1 MNKIVKN
8 IFDNIKV
15 DKQNEQFFD
24 LINSK
29 NVRIEKIVSNGQKSE
44 DNFWYDQDENE
55 FVIVLQGSSILQIIQ
70 NSEEKEIALN
80 KGDFYNIKA
89 HEKHRVKYTSLN
101 EPTIWLAIFY
111 K

>member
-55 FVIVLQGSSILQIIQ
+55 FVIILQGDAILEIQ
-70 NSEEKEIALN
+70 ENNEIKEVNLN
-80 KGDFYNIKA
+80 VGDYLNIPAKQ
-89 HEKHRVKYTSLN
+89 KHRVKYTN
-101 EPTIWLAIFY
+101 EHEITIWLAVFY
-111 K
+111 L